1 MEIDVFPLLFNS
13 KPKKRIEGEETRD
26 GEREREEKRERK
38 SGARSPQ
45 SAGFL
50 PAEPARRAL
59 FRSRRG
65 LGAFKGF

>member
-1 MEIDVFPLLFNS
+1 M
-13 KPKKRIEGEETRD
+13 
-26 GEREREEKRERK
+26 GEREREEKREMKR
-38 SGARSPQ
+38 GARSMQ

-50 PAEPARRAL
+50 PGEPERSAL